1 MRGWVGEWFLECWQ
15 HSVFWLGWHLHRL
28 LLINGGSAG
37 KESACNAEDLG
48 SVPELGRPPETG
60 KATHCS
66 ILAWRIP
73 WTIHSQSQTWLSNLH
88 FTLLNNFALWAAF
101 MFYSMGLFH
110 NLRIQL
116 KKSDSVIY
124 SLRKVT
130 LPFQPSLSSS
140 VTWPYVL
147 KKALCGTS
155 LVVQWLRI
163 HLPMHGTW
171 LWSLVREDSTWRGA
185 TKPMSTTSQP
195 CTWAHALQ

>member
-1 MRGWVGEWFLECWQ
+1 MDQNLPVMQEAWVR
-15 HSVFWLGWHLHRL
+15 SLGW
-28 LLINGGSAG
+28 
-37 KESACNAEDLG
+37 EDPL
-48 SVPELGRPPETG
+48 ETG
-60 KATHCS
+60 KATHSS

-130 LPFQPSLSSS
+130 LPLQPSLSSL
-140 VTWPYVL
+140 VTWQYVL

-163 HLPMHGTW
+163 HLPMQGTRV
-171 LWSLVREDSTWRGA
+171 WSLVREDSTWRGA
-185 TKPMSTTSQP
+185 TKPVSTTSQP